1 MTAAANTMHIFRRE
15 FRHYFITPIAY
26 IVISIF
32 LILTGWFFFS
42 TFFLYSQTE
51 LRNFFSLLPI
61 IFSFIVP
68 TVTMRL
74 FSEEYNVG
82 SYEILVTM
90 PVTDRD
96 IILGKFL
103 AALCF
108 VAVMLLPT
116 VSYAISVSM
125 LGDLDWGPV
134 VGGYVGA
141 LLLGGAFVAVGL
153 FASALTKNQIIAFII
168 GMIICF
174 ALTMVDKILFFLP
187 ESMLGFFQY
196 IGADYHF
203 ENVSKGILDTR
214 DVLYFASVV
223 FAALY
228 GTFLVLQEKK

>member
-15 FRHYFITPIAY
+15 FRHYFVTPIAY

-32 LILTGWFFFS
+32 LVLTGWFFFS
-42 TFFLYSQTE
+42 TFFLYSQAE

-68 TVTMRL
+68 TITMRL

-103 AALCF
+103 AALTF
-108 VAVMLLPT
+108 IAVMLLPT
-116 VSYAISVSM
+116 LSYAISVSL

-141 LLLGGAFVAVGL
+141 LLLGAAFCAVGL

-187 ESMLGFFQY
+187 ESMLGFFQF

-203 ENVSKGILDTR
+203 ENVAKGILDTR
-214 DVLYFASVV
+214 DILYFVSVV
-223 FAALY
+223 FVALY